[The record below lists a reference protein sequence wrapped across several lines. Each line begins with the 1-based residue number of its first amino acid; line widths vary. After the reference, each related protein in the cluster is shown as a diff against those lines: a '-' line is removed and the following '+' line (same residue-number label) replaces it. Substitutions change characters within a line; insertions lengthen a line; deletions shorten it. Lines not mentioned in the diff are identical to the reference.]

1 MKYRD
6 IREKIR
12 SAFDSKNINKNL
24 LLSSLMDYYEYMYDE
39 EIPEEILDNIQFDD
53 NINPQNAFNVIK
65 DKVAEIRNDCD
76 KLRSENNKS
85 GIKFSSGKYKSDI
98 GAVAAGIT
106 YGNVSN
112 ASTNYGMDKFNTP
125 KGHGFAAERAN
136 HIYDKLTGKDA
147 KIVGDDNAKWGADRV
162 VDNVNIQ
169 SKYCNS
175 GSKCI
180 QECFKDGKMKY
191 INADGTP
198 MQIEVPSDKYEDAV
212 KAMEGRIRKGEVPGV
227 TDTNKAKDI
236 VRKGHFTYEQAK
248 NIAKAG
254 TIESLTFDAVNSA
267 IVAKDVFGITATI
280 SFAIN
285 LWNGEEFDVA
295 IKNAAYSG
303 LKVGGIS
310 FASGILTSQI
320 TKMGMNSA
328 LVGSTDAIVNIM
340 GPKASQ
346 LLVNAFR
353 SGKNIYGAAAMKSA
367 SKMLRGNFISGIAS
381 FAIMSSVDFV
391 DIFRGRISGEQLVKN
406 LADTASSVAGGGAGW
421 IAGAAVG
428 SVAGPIGMIV
438 GGFLGA
444 FAGGTAASKA
454 SKYVTEEVLL
464 MEDDADYLY
473 RIIEDTFTK
482 QAENF
487 LLNKEEGER
496 AVEKLKNKLTGSQL
510 KDMYSA
516 SNHEKFAEKMIISI
530 MEEEVQKRKKIKAI
544 TVEDMSKGL
553 RTALEEISDNQELAI
568 N

>member
-303 LKVGGIS
+303 LNVGGIS

-496 AVEKLKNKLTGSQL
+496 AVEKLKNKLTGSKL

>member
-65 DKVAEIRNDCD
+65 DKVSEIRNDCD

-496 AVEKLKNKLTGSQL
+496 AVEKLKNKLTGSKL

>member
-496 AVEKLKNKLTGSQL
+496 AVEKLKNKLTGSKL

>member
-1 MKYRD
+1 
-6 IREKIR
+6 
-12 SAFDSKNINKNL
+12 
-24 LLSSLMDYYEYMYDE
+24 MDYYEYMYDE

-496 AVEKLKNKLTGSQL
+496 AVEKLKNKLTGSKL

>member
-1 MKYRD
+1 M
-6 IREKIR
+6 
-12 SAFDSKNINKNL
+12 
-24 LLSSLMDYYEYMYDE
+24 
-39 EIPEEILDNIQFDD
+39 
-53 NINPQNAFNVIK
+53 
-65 DKVAEIRNDCD
+65 
-76 KLRSENNKS
+76 RSENNKS

-496 AVEKLKNKLTGSQL
+496 AVEKLKNKLTGSKL

>member
-147 KIVGDDNAKWGADRV
+147 QIVGDDNAKWGADRV

-421 IAGAAVG
+421 IAGVAVG

-496 AVEKLKNKLTGSQL
+496 AVEKLKNKLTGSKL

>member
-212 KAMEGRIRKGEVPGV
+212 KAMDGRIRKGEVPGV

-496 AVEKLKNKLTGSQL
+496 AVEKLKNKLTGSKL

>member
-353 SGKNIYGAAAMKSA
+353 SDKNIYGAAAMKSA

-496 AVEKLKNKLTGSQL
+496 AVEKLKNKLTGSKL

>member
-280 SFAIN
+280 SFA
-285 LWNGEEFDVA
+285 
-295 IKNAAYSG
+295 
-303 LKVGGIS
+303 
-310 FASGILTSQI
+310 SGILTSQI

-496 AVEKLKNKLTGSQL
+496 AVEKLKNKLTGSKL

>member
-147 KIVGDDNAKWGADRV
+147 QIVGDDNAKWGADRV

-346 LLVNAFR
+346 LLVNEFR

-421 IAGAAVG
+421 IAGVAVG

-496 AVEKLKNKLTGSQL
+496 AVEKLKNKLTGSKL

>member
-39 EIPEEILDNIQFDD
+39 EIPEEILDNIRFDD

-496 AVEKLKNKLTGSQL
+496 AVEKLKNKLTGSKL

>member
-1 MKYRD
+1 
-6 IREKIR
+6 
-12 SAFDSKNINKNL
+12 
-24 LLSSLMDYYEYMYDE
+24 
-39 EIPEEILDNIQFDD
+39 
-53 NINPQNAFNVIK
+53 
-65 DKVAEIRNDCD
+65 
-76 KLRSENNKS
+76 
-85 GIKFSSGKYKSDI
+85 
-98 GAVAAGIT
+98 
-106 YGNVSN
+106 
-112 ASTNYGMDKFNTP
+112 
-125 KGHGFAAERAN
+125 
-136 HIYDKLTGKDA
+136 
-147 KIVGDDNAKWGADRV
+147 
-162 VDNVNIQ
+162 
-169 SKYCNS
+169 
-175 GSKCI
+175 
-180 QECFKDGKMKY
+180 
-191 INADGTP
+191 
-198 MQIEVPSDKYEDAV
+198 
-212 KAMEGRIRKGEVPGV
+212 
-227 TDTNKAKDI
+227 
-236 VRKGHFTYEQAK
+236 
-248 NIAKAG
+248 
-254 TIESLTFDAVNSA
+254 
-267 IVAKDVFGITATI
+267 
-280 SFAIN
+280 
-285 LWNGEEFDVA
+285 
-295 IKNAAYSG
+295 
-303 LKVGGIS
+303 
-310 FASGILTSQI
+310 
-320 TKMGMNSA
+320 MNSA

-421 IAGAAVG
+421 IAGVAVG

-496 AVEKLKNKLTGSQL
+496 AVEKLKNKLTGSKL

-516 SNHEKFAEKMIISI
+516 NNHEKFAEKMIISI

>member
-1 MKYRD
+1 MD
-6 IREKIR
+6 
-12 SAFDSKNINKNL
+12 L
-24 LLSSLMDYYEYMYDE
+24 LLKE
-39 EIPEEILDNIQFDD
+39 Q
-53 NINPQNAFNVIK
+53 
-65 DKVAEIRNDCD
+65 
-76 KLRSENNKS
+76 
-85 GIKFSSGKYKSDI
+85 
-98 GAVAAGIT
+98 T
-106 YGNVSN
+106 
-112 ASTNYGMDKFNTP
+112 
-125 KGHGFAAERAN
+125 
-136 HIYDKLTGKDA
+136 IYDKLTGKDA
-147 KIVGDDNAKWGADRV
+147 QIVGDDNAKWGADRV

-421 IAGAAVG
+421 IAGVAVG

-496 AVEKLKNKLTGSQL
+496 AVEKLKNKLTGSKL